1 MAYIDTYND
10 MYGAQATELLD
21 PEFVNEMREK
31 FAKIEEQANKDRQ
44 VYGYPRAHVR
54 MMTKHMEVKAI
65 CTDYRELKFSDK
77 MNAAGSLQ
85 LKLPSTEK
93 WIEAIADVD
102 VDEVIP
108 IIVDLPG
115 YQTVWFVTDA
125 YEIEDEDGAE
135 FIEVVAINSWEYM
148 NRMVFWASPAAPAEF
163 QLPKEWVG
171 IGSAISLLKYWF
183 ILPNLVR
190 LQAPLYGLPDG
201 DLLSLQTWNLLR
213 NAQWPIMVKPTSI
226 IHDTSPIVALST
238 RFEVGGQAVGDI
250 LKTEGLQLTTEIYIH
265 GESEQPFPD
274 IMILE
279 RTTIIIDIVQK
290 ADLRAFTGTFVDGI
304 IRTGLEILD
313 SGLSWLAYPILT
325 QDDYSDYF
333 QTLFGTL
340 PYKPWIVFHKGTV
353 RYSKVG
359 KHKPM
364 ASRATVGGHSPE
376 WMNKLAVAASNT
388 LLGLLGT
395 AIGIPGL
402 GVGIL
407 EDEVKNVAMAF
418 HTWEDRGRATR
429 AGPWR
434 FREVF
439 KEASSGLSLNALAAI
454 KTALWENRGYL
465 SHEIKVTN
473 GKPFYLGL
481 HLGLGDPCGYEKR
494 GKIHTDY
501 VYGIDYEDTPSVRGD
516 VVMQIGD
523 GTRDLDPGALALGK
537 IRSFGSALNKM
548 ALAS

>member
-1 MAYIDTYND
+1 MAFIDTYTD
-10 MYGAQATELLD
+10 GFGAQAVDLLD
-21 PEFVNEMREK
+21 PEFVNEMRER
-31 FAKIEEQANKDRQ
+31 FAQIEEQAERDRQ
-44 VYGYPRAHVR
+44 VYGYPKAHVR
-54 MMTKHMEVKAI
+54 MMTKHMEVAAI
-65 CTDYRELKFSDK
+65 CTDYRELKFTDK

-93 WIEAIADVD
+93 WIEAIADIHP
-102 VDEVIP
+102 DEVIP

-115 YQTVWFVTDA
+115 YQTVWFVTDT
-125 YEIEDEDGAE
+125 YEVQDEKGAE
-135 FIEVVAINSWEYM
+135 WIDVVAINSWEFM

-171 IGSAISLLKYWF
+171 IGPAISLLKYWF

-201 DLLSLQTWNLLR
+201 DLLSLQTWNLVR

-226 IHDTSPIVALST
+226 IHDTSKIVALST
-238 RFEVGGQAVGDI
+238 RFDVGGQAVGDI

-279 RTTIIIDIVQK
+279 RTTIIIDIVEK

-313 SGLSWLAYPILT
+313 GGLSWLAYPVLT

-333 QTLFGTL
+333 QSLAGTL

-353 RYSKVG
+353 RTSKIG

-376 WMNKLAVAASNT
+376 WVNKLAVAASNA
-388 LLGLLGT
+388 LLGLLGM
-395 AIGIPGL
+395 AIGLPGL
-402 GVGIL
+402 GIGIL
-407 EDEVKNVAMAF
+407 EDEVKDVALAF
-418 HTWEDRGRATR
+418 HTWEDQARAR
-429 AGPWR
+429 RSGPWR

-439 KEASSGLSLNALAAI
+439 KEASSGLSLDALAAI
-454 KTALWENRGYL
+454 KIALFENRGYE
-465 SHEIKVTN
+465 SHEITVTN
-473 GKPFYLGL
+473 GRPFYLGL
-481 HLGLGDPCGYEKR
+481 HLGLGDPCGFEKR

-501 VYGIDYEDTPSVRGD
+501 LYAIGYQDTPGKRGD

-523 GTRDLDPGALALGK
+523 GTRDLAPGALALGK
-537 IRSFGSALNKM
+537 IRSLGTALNKM

>member
-1 MAYIDTYND
+1 MAYIDMYND
-10 MYGAQATELLD
+10 VYGAQAKDLLD
-21 PEFVNEMREK
+21 PAFINEMREK
-31 FAKIEEQANKDRQ
+31 FAKIEEQAEKDRQ
-44 VYGYPRAHVR
+44 LYGYPKAHVR
-54 MMTKHMEVKAI
+54 MMTKHMEVAAI

-85 LKLPSTEK
+85 LKLPYSEK
-93 WIEAIADVD
+93 WIEAIADID

-115 YQTVWFVTDA
+115 YQTVWFVTDS
-125 YEIEDEDGAE
+125 YEVEDEDGSE
-135 FIEVVAINSWEYM
+135 WIEVVAINDWEYM
-148 NRMVFWASPAAPAEF
+148 NRMVFWASPGAPASF

-183 ILPNLVR
+183 ILPNLAR
-190 LQAPLYGLPDG
+190 LQAPFYGFPDG
-201 DLLSLQTWNLLR
+201 DLLSLKTWNILR

-238 RFEVGGQAVGDI
+238 RFDVAGAAVGDI
-250 LKTEGLQLTTEIYIH
+250 LKTEGLQLVTEIYIH

-274 IMILE
+274 IMILD

-304 IRTGLEILD
+304 IRSGLEILD
-313 SGLSWLAYPILT
+313 SGLSWLAYPILS

-340 PYKPWIVFHKGTV
+340 PYKPWIVFHKGTT
-353 RYSKVG
+353 RSSRVG

-376 WMNKLAVAASNT
+376 WVNKLAVAASNT

-418 HTWEDRGRATR
+418 HTWEDQARAKR
-429 AGPWR
+429 SGPWR

-465 SHEIKVTN
+465 SHEISVTN
-473 GKPFYLGL
+473 GRPFYLGL
-481 HLGLGDPCGYEKR
+481 HIGLGDPCGYEKR

-501 VYGIDYEDTPSVRGD
+501 VYGIDYEDTPGVRGH

-537 IRSFGSALNKM
+537 IRTFGSALSKM